1 MKLRKVCLLPCFI
14 VQGQNS
20 QNDTSN
26 EVCEDTPD
34 SLKERGEEFGKD
46 MPDAKSKDAKKGQ
59 VHLQVL
65 SDFNIL
71 LLLVCNNDLFCS
83 YRMSCRFPLNRSP
96 RKMKKGDSSVILI
109 KGIPTDNKN
118 GGKLLRT
125 CLKDIQKQYT
135 A

>member
-1 MKLRKVCLLPCFI
+1 MVDEEVDVEGGVMTLQKKAKVSALKEADGDECIALKPTE
-14 VQGQNS
+14 GQNS

-34 SLKERGEEFGKD
+34 SLNERGEEFGRE
-46 MPDAKSKDAKKGQ
+46 MPDAKSKDAKKG
-59 VHLQVL
+59 
-65 SDFNIL
+65 
-71 LLLVCNNDLFCS
+71 
-83 YRMSCRFPLNRSP
+83 FPLSRSP

-109 KGIPTDNKN
+109 KGISTDNKN